1 MIHSIAVPNFTD
13 MSDTALP
20 NRIVEFPWTD
30 PLNDG
35 KSRIAL
41 LSHMG
46 SDLDIVNDARASFDR
61 ISIDLDDKDIKLI
74 RYLIQHHHTS
84 PFRGVVFKFKVK
96 APLFVARQW
105 WKHVIASSHNDEQV
119 GWNEKSFRYVAIEDS
134 EDFYVPATFRQQSKS
149 NRQAT
154 FGEIPEDQNQ
164 QALNIYRAQC
174 EASYKAYK
182 DLLQLGVGREQAR
195 GVLVPSVYTAWVWT
209 VSLQAVLHFI
219 GLRKGE
225 GAQQEIHF
233 YADAIAQLIQPI
245 VPQTIAAWEELNRSF

>member
-1 MIHSIAVPNFTD
+1 MVQSIAVPKINDSTS
-13 MSDTALP
+13 MMTE
-20 NRIVEFPWTD
+20 ID

-46 SDLDIVNDARASFDR
+46 SDLDVVNDARASFDK
-61 ISIDLDDKDIKLI
+61 ISATLDEKDVKLI

-119 GWNEKSFRYVAIEDS
+119 GWNEKSFRYVEIEDS
-134 EDFYVPATFRQQSKS
+134 EDFYIPNSFRQQSKS

-154 FGEIPEDQNQ
+154 SGEIPEAQNQ
-164 QALNIYRAQC
+164 QAISIYQAQC

-182 DLLQLGVGREQAR
+182 DLLDLGVGREQAR
-195 GVLVPSVYTAWVWT
+195 GVLVPSVYTSWVWT
-209 VSLQAVLHFI
+209 ASLQTVLHFI

-233 YADAIAQLIQPI
+233 YASAIEQLIQPI
-245 VPQTIAAWEELNRSF
+245 VPQTIGAWEELHRSF